1 MRRLL
6 LLAVL
11 PLVCAARAEGAA
23 RGNWAAGLVEL
34 YGLGDGPGLV
44 VPRTALRL
52 PAEEEGGP
60 DEGGGGVA
68 AALARHLEEHL
79 EEHAHHR
86 VALTCIDASAAAPGA
101 PGVEEFECAPAA
113 RPGALAAAL
122 AAALAEAR
130 AHGAWVLRFGLYL
143 LLRAAH
149 SLVGEVIL
157 ISVLSA
163 E

>member
-6 LLAVL
+6 LLAAL

-23 RGNWAAGLVEL
+23 RGAAWAAGLVEL

-52 PAEEEGGP
+52 PAGEGGP
-60 DEGGGGVA
+60 DDGGGVA

-101 PGVEEFECAPAA
+101 PGVEEFECTPEA